1 MAVNIHGTSVR
12 PNAAR
17 SFRWLGIARAPA
29 LWTVL
34 GLAILCLKPLLPNG
48 LASAAAPKKAP
59 SRLPPP
65 ADDEREKASR
75 LKARRSEPLRTEAVP
90 IKVYR
95 YAEALV
101 RQYDRNG
108 DGVLDAQEWQQMHG
122 NPAPADADGD
132 GVITVEEMVQ
142 WIVAYGQNRRIRLAV
157 PPIGLSGDSGADEGS
172 PAKSGGGGKTGGS
185 ADAAAADK
193 LDAEPDF
200 AELEDA
206 RRQAKFYVPSKRL
219 PAGLPAWFL
228 ARDEDGDGQLS
239 LSEFAPKPTPADL
252 REFEQYDLNGD
263 GLITAK
269 ECLRALKSMKASAK
283 KPPRK

>member
-1 MAVNIHGTSVR
+1 MAVNIHGTSMR
-12 PNAAR
+12 TSTAR
-17 SFRWLGIARAPA
+17 SSRWLGITRVPA

-34 GLAILCLKPLLPNG
+34 GLAILCLKPLLPIS
-48 LASAAAPKKAP
+48 LAAAAEPKKAP

-75 LKARRSEPLRTEAVP
+75 LKARRSEPLRTEAIP
-90 IKVYR
+90 LKVYR

-108 DGVLDAQEWQQMHG
+108 DGVLDAQEWQAMRG
-122 NPAPADADGD
+122 NPALADTDGD
-132 GVITVEEMVQ
+132 GAITVDEMVQ
-142 WIVAYGQNRRIRLAV
+142 WIVKYGQNRRIRVAV

-172 PAKSGGGGKTGGS
+172 PAKTGGVGKTGGS
-185 ADAAAADK
+185 ADAAADK

-200 AELEDA
+200 AELEES

-252 REFEQYDLNGD
+252 REFERYDLNGD

-283 KPPRK
+283 KPPAK

>member
-1 MAVNIHGTSVR
+1 MAVNIHGTSMR
-12 PNAAR
+12 TSTAR
-17 SFRWLGIARAPA
+17 SSRWLGITRVPA

-34 GLAILCLKPLLPNG
+34 GLAILCLKPLLPIS
-48 LASAAAPKKAP
+48 LATAAEPKKAP

-75 LKARRSEPLRTEAVP
+75 LKARRSEPLRTEAIP
-90 IKVYR
+90 LKVYR

-108 DGVLDAQEWQQMHG
+108 DGVLDAQEWQAMRG
-122 NPAPADADGD
+122 NPALADTNGD
-132 GVITVEEMVQ
+132 GAITVDEMVQ
-142 WIVAYGQNRRIRLAV
+142 WIVKYGQNRRIRVAV
-157 PPIGLSGDSGADEGS
+157 PPIGLSGDLGADEGS
-172 PAKSGGGGKTGGS
+172 PAKTGGVGKTGGS
-185 ADAAAADK
+185 ADAAADK

-200 AELEDA
+200 AELEES

-252 REFEQYDLNGD
+252 REFERYDLNGD

-283 KPPRK
+283 KPPAK

>member
-1 MAVNIHGTSVR
+1 MAVNIHGTSMR
-12 PNAAR
+12 TSTAR
-17 SFRWLGIARAPA
+17 SSRWLGITRVPA

-34 GLAILCLKPLLPNG
+34 GLAILCLKPLLPIS
-48 LASAAAPKKAP
+48 LAAAAEPKKAP

-75 LKARRSEPLRTEAVP
+75 LKARRSEPLHTEAIP
-90 IKVYR
+90 LKVYR

-108 DGVLDAQEWQQMHG
+108 DGVLDAQEWQAMRG
-122 NPAPADADGD
+122 NPALADTDGD
-132 GVITVEEMVQ
+132 GAITVDEMVQ
-142 WIVAYGQNRRIRLAV
+142 WIVKYGQNRRIRVAV
-157 PPIGLSGDSGADEGS
+157 PPIGLSDDSGADEGS
-172 PAKSGGGGKTGGS
+172 PAKTGGVGKTGGS
-185 ADAAAADK
+185 ADAAADK

-200 AELEDA
+200 AELEES

-252 REFEQYDLNGD
+252 REFERYDLNGD

-283 KPPRK
+283 KPPAK

>member
-1 MAVNIHGTSVR
+1 MAVNIHGTSMR
-12 PNAAR
+12 TSTAR
-17 SFRWLGIARAPA
+17 SSRWLGITRVPA

-34 GLAILCLKPLLPNG
+34 GLAILCLKPLLPIS
-48 LASAAAPKKAP
+48 LAAAAEPKKAP

-75 LKARRSEPLRTEAVP
+75 LKARRSEPLRTEAIP
-90 IKVYR
+90 LKVYR

-108 DGVLDAQEWQQMHG
+108 DGVLDAQEWQAMRG
-122 NPAPADADGD
+122 NPALADTDGD
-132 GVITVEEMVQ
+132 GAITVDEMVQ
-142 WIVAYGQNRRIRLAV
+142 WIVKYGQNRRIRVAV
-157 PPIGLSGDSGADEGS
+157 PPIGLSGDLGADEGS
-172 PAKSGGGGKTGGS
+172 PAKTGGVGKTGGS
-185 ADAAAADK
+185 ADAAADK

-200 AELEDA
+200 AELEES

-252 REFEQYDLNGD
+252 REFERYDLNGD

-283 KPPRK
+283 KPPAK

>member
-1 MAVNIHGTSVR
+1 
-12 PNAAR
+12 
-17 SFRWLGIARAPA
+17 
-29 LWTVL
+29 
-34 GLAILCLKPLLPNG
+34 
-48 LASAAAPKKAP
+48 
-59 SRLPPP
+59 
-65 ADDEREKASR
+65 
-75 LKARRSEPLRTEAVP
+75 
-90 IKVYR
+90 
-95 YAEALV
+95 
-101 RQYDRNG
+101 
-108 DGVLDAQEWQQMHG
+108 VLDAQEWRQMHG
-122 NPAPADADGD
+122 NPAPADTDGD
-132 GVITVEEMVQ
+132 GAITVEEMAQ
-142 WIVAYGQNRRIRLAV
+142 WIVKYGQNRRIRLAV
-157 PPIGLSGDSGADEGS
+157 PALGLSGDSGPDEGP
-172 PAKSGGGGKTGGS
+172 PAKTGGAGKTGGS

-252 REFEQYDLNGD
+252 REFQQYDLNGD

-283 KPPRK
+283 KPPAK

>member
-1 MAVNIHGTSVR
+1 MAVNIHATSMR
-12 PNAAR
+12 TSTAR
-17 SFRWLGIARAPA
+17 SFEWLGIARVPA

-34 GLAILCLKPLLPNG
+34 GLAILCLKPLLPIT
-48 LASAAAPKKAP
+48 LAAAAEPKKAP

-75 LKARRSEPLRTEAVP
+75 LKARRSEPVLTYAVP

-95 YAEALV
+95 YAESLV

-132 GVITVEEMVQ
+132 GAITIDEMVQ
-142 WIVAYGQNRRIRLAV
+142 WIAKYGQNRRIRVAI

-172 PAKSGGGGKTGGS
+172 PAKTGGVGKTGAS
-185 ADAAAADK
+185 AEAAADK
-193 LDAEPDF
+193 LNAEPDF
-200 AELEDA
+200 AELEES

-252 REFEQYDLNGD
+252 RDFEQYDLNGD

-283 KPPRK
+283 KPPAK